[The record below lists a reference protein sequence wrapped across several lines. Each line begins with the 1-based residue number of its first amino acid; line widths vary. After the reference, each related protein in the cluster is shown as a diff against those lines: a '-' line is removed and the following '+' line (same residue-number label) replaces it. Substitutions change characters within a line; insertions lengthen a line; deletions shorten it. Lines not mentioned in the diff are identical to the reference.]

1 MGCPKA
7 FVLQAI
13 IQLSRNQYMLHDT
26 SIKAWIEKLES
37 VGPDERA
44 VLYAARKEP
53 ATIRELAVRLRW
65 EAGRV
70 SARLNALQEPTPAER
85 GTRKRKL
92 GLARIARTKTGHLLK
107 ALVQKSVTVR
117 RDA

>member
-53 ATIRELAVRLRW
+53 ATIRELAVRLRR
-65 EAGRV
+65 EAGRE
-70 SARLNALQEPTPAER
+70 ALDLKVTDIDSKRMVREFEPPT
-85 GTRKRKL
+85 L
-92 GLARIARTKTGHLLK
+92 CSRI
-107 ALVQKSVTVR
+107 
-117 RDA
+117 